1 MREVD
6 RNSDEGHELH
16 DQYSERIWIYD
27 FPEGSGRYVAGTGV
41 PPAEPDEFMLARARD
56 NMEDAMLAY
65 EEEVESFHEW
75 AERVYEVN
83 IVS

>member
-6 RNSDEGHELH
+6 WNSDEGVALH
-16 DQYSERIWIYD
+16 DEYSERIWIHDY
-27 FPEGSGRYVAGTGV
+27 PEGWIAGTGV
-41 PPAEPDEFMLARARD
+41 PPAEPNEIMLARAAD
-56 NMEDAMLAY
+56 DMEDAMLKY